1 MLWQLYIENIAI
13 IEKTT
18 LEFSQGFNVFT
29 GETGAGKSILIDAIG
44 AVLGERV
51 SKEMVR
57 HGAAKASVSALFCGI
72 SPHVLEKA
80 KEMGFV
86 SEDGTLLLSRDIT
99 MDGRSSC
106 RICGRPATV
115 SQLKD
120 LGPALLQIHGQHDT
134 QSLFSSDAQLRILD
148 QYAGLEA
155 ELMSY
160 GKVYRE
166 YVSIKQ
172 ELQQTTLNE
181 AEKVRTIDLLRYQID
196 EIDQAGLRLGEEE
209 ELNAQRLRIRNSAKI
224 TEGIS
229 YAYRCL
235 YGDGESTGAVEQ
247 LSDAMNSLEA
257 ISSFSS
263 ELEKVSDQINE
274 LYYNLE
280 DQAQLIR
287 DFLENSDYNQGE
299 IEEIEE
305 RLDQLY
311 RLKRKYGSTVEEIL
325 SFREK
330 AAIQLEELES
340 FDERHIKLQKIVD
353 SLGDKLESAADD
365 LRKKRLE
372 AARRFSH
379 QVIENLQF
387 LDMPDVRLSINLVP
401 CSLGPNGKDQADFL
415 ISTNPGEA
423 PKPIAKIASGG
434 ELSRIMLAIKNV
446 QADQDDVG
454 ALIFDE
460 IDTGVSGRA
469 AQKIGLKLKAISDY
483 KQVICVTHLAQ
494 IAALA
499 SCHWFLYK
507 QVEGE
512 RTYARSKL
520 LDRPGRIEELARIM
534 GGDAVTDLVL
544 LNADE
549 MLHLAGN

>member
-72 SPHVLEKA
+72 PSHVLEKA
-80 KEMGFV
+80 EEMGFV

-115 SQLKD
+115 SQLKE
-120 LGPALLQIHGQHDT
+120 LGSFLLQIHGQHDT
-134 QSLFSSDAQLRILD
+134 QSLFSSDAQLHILD
-148 QYAGLEA
+148 QYAGLEK
-155 ELMSY
+155 EVMSY
-160 GKVYRE
+160 TKAYRE
-166 YVSIKQ
+166 YISKKQ

-181 AEKVRTIDLLRYQID
+181 AEKVRTIDLLRYQVD
-196 EIDQAGLRLGEEE
+196 EIDQADLRLGEEE
-209 ELNAQRLRIRNSAKI
+209 ELNAQRLRIRNRAKI

-229 YAYRCL
+229 SAYHCL
-235 YGDGESTGAVEQ
+235 YGDEESVGAVEQ
-247 LSDAMNSLEA
+247 LSDAMKSLEA
-257 ISSFSS
+257 ISAFSS
-263 ELEKVSDQINE
+263 ELTKVSDQINE

-287 DFLENSDYNQGE
+287 DLLENSDYEQE
-299 IEEIEE
+299 TIEKIEE

-311 RLKRKYGSTVEEIL
+311 RLKRKYGSSVEEIL
-325 SFREK
+325 SFREQ
-330 AAIQLEELES
+330 AAVQLEELES
-340 FDERHIKLQKIVD
+340 FDERHMKLQKIVD

-372 AARRFSH
+372 AARLFSC
-379 QVIENLQF
+379 QVIDNLQF
-387 LDMPDVRLSINLVP
+387 LDMPDVRLSIDLAA
-401 CSLGPNGKDQADFL
+401 CSLGPNGKDRVDFL

-469 AQKIGLKLKAISDY
+469 AQKIGLKLKAISGY

-499 SCHWFLYK
+499 TCHWFLYK

-520 LDRPGRIEELARIM
+520 LDRSGRVEELARIM
-534 GGDAVTDLVL
+534 GGDTVTELVL
-544 LNADE
+544 QNADE